1 MFPCALILEAGY
13 RLLATDSSRGV
24 FLFPADLM
32 TLKTIL
38 VRAVGLPAMI
48 VETILLTSILAMA

>member
-1 MFPCALILEAGY
+1 MFPWTLILEAGY
-13 RLLATDSSRGV
+13 RLLATDLSRGV
-24 FLFPADLM
+24 FLFPAVLT
-32 TLKTIL
+32 TLEMIL